1 VGSVPRFVAVALIGA
16 FAALVLAALAAG
28 SERQAAARV
37 TLQVAP
43 RGLGT
48 ISLSPA
54 GLDADN
60 QPLSTCSR
68 GEGSDSCTV
77 TYDRGQSV
85 TLTASGGAGRSLSS
99 WSNPDCPGTT
109 PCTLALDDDLTS
121 IVAVFNPLRLGV
133 RLSDP
138 DAGHVTTDPVGKAC
152 AQPPDDGGDQCF
164 EFAPGTSVR
173 VTAVA
178 NPTHTFR
185 GWNPGCEPT
194 NAATCTVVV
203 TDEPTWIGARFDADD
218 APQLPTTISVQFRLK
233 LGGDGRGRVTGT
245 KLDCGTVCTA
255 QYDYGKP
262 LTLTVAGEGGSFF
275 DGWNGVCAKTQTTC
289 TIPVGP
295 ITSIKANF
303 TRDAIAPAA
312 PTGLV
317 VSASTSTGISVR
329 WTASADNVG
338 VTGYRTYLNGSAAGD
353 SQATDHAFSGLT
365 CGRSYRVG
373 VDAVDAV
380 GNRSAQA
387 VITARTKPCK
397 LTARVA
403 GVRVVRA
410 GKNRT
415 LLVALRVNRST
426 SARLTLKART
436 GSVARGRYRLARG
449 ANTLRLRVPR
459 AWPGGRCR
467 LSVAIVDPDGGSLE
481 LPGRGVLLPR
491 VP

>member
-1 VGSVPRFVAVALIGA
+1 MSPAARGSRRSGSGSASSRTMRAARRTSTTRSFCTGRARWSRRCRSRPAAGCADPALPRPRCLTERLSGANVVAGEQRGRGANAVGSVPRFVAVALIGA

-85 TLTASGGAGRSLSS
+85 RLTASGGAGRSLSS
-99 WSNPDCPGTT
+99 WSNPDCSGTT

-138 DAGHVTTDPVGKAC
+138 DAGHVTTDPAGKAC

-173 VTAVA
+173 VTAIA

-194 NAATCTVVV
+194 TAPTCTVVV
-203 TDEPTWIGARFDADD
+203 SDEPTWIGARFDADD
-218 APQLPTTISVQFRLK
+218 APQLPTTITVQFRLK
-233 LGGDGRGRVTGT
+233 LG
-245 KLDCGTVCTA
+245 
-255 QYDYGKP
+255 
-262 LTLTVAGEGGSFF
+262 
-275 DGWNGVCAKTQTTC
+275 
-289 TIPVGP
+289 
-295 ITSIKANF
+295 
-303 TRDAIAPAA
+303 
-312 PTGLV
+312 
-317 VSASTSTGISVR
+317 
-329 WTASADNVG
+329 
-338 VTGYRTYLNGSAAGD
+338 
-353 SQATDHAFSGLT
+353 
-365 CGRSYRVG
+365 
-373 VDAVDAV
+373 
-380 GNRSAQA
+380 
-387 VITARTKPCK
+387 
-397 LTARVA
+397 
-403 GVRVVRA
+403 
-410 GKNRT
+410 
-415 LLVALRVNRST
+415 
-426 SARLTLKART
+426 
-436 GSVARGRYRLARG
+436 
-449 ANTLRLRVPR
+449 
-459 AWPGGRCR
+459 
-467 LSVAIVDPDGGSLE
+467 
-481 LPGRGVLLPR
+481 
-491 VP
+491 